1 MLNAILNSQKK
12 ENEEALDVQVY
23 DIEKCF
29 DALWLHEV
37 INSLYEAGLQND
49 KLPLLFLENRNAQ
62 VAIKTNG
69 RTSKRTNIKNIIMQ
83 GSVWGSLCCV
93 VLMDKLGKLAYSNT
107 DLLYY
112 YKGLVGTPPLQM
124 VDDIM
129 GIQKCSSKSLQL
141 NSAINTFIDLE
152 KLKLSKKKCHNIH
165 IGKQNM
171 ECPALVVHESKME
184 NSSQET
190 YLGDIVHQ
198 SGSIKPNIDKRKAR
212 GYGITSEVLAIVSE
226 VPLAHWKIQAGLSLR
241 QAMLVNGILYNSEAW
256 HGLAR
261 KDIIPLEKVD
271 EALLRGLLQAHSKIP
286 LEALYLETKSI
297 PIRYIVASRRIMY
310 LQNILQR
317 DKNEMVRRVYEAQK
331 EDPSSGDF
339 VELVNEDCAAIKLD
353 MTEKDIEKMPKLRFK
368 KIVKAKV
375 LKAAFEYL
383 TTLQQ
388 SHSKMQNIK
397 YKQFETA
404 SYMTSPKFS
413 NENVS
418 LLLALRTRTVRG
430 IRNDFGGLYTDKTCP
445 LGCGEIDTLPNILTC
460 EVLKQQHTSKDLSSS
475 DIKFEDIFS
484 SDITKQQQ
492 ETELK

>member
-1 MLNAILNSQKK
+1 MLPTHPKHLTHQTRFAQ
-12 ENEEALDVQVY
+12 
-23 DIEKCF
+23 
-29 DALWLHEV
+29 
-37 INSLYEAGLQND
+37 
-49 KLPLLFLENRNAQ
+49 PLGSK
-62 VAIKTNG
+62 IKTIENVCFTW
-69 RTSKRTNIKNIIMQ
+69 RH
-83 GSVWGSLCCV
+83 
-93 VLMDKLGKLAYSNT
+93 
-107 DLLYY
+107 
-112 YKGLVGTPPLQM
+112 LQRP
-124 VDDIM
+124 
-129 GIQKCSSKSLQL
+129 
-141 NSAINTFIDLE
+141 TE
-152 KLKLSKKKCHNIH
+152 
-165 IGKQNM
+165 
-171 ECPALVVHESKME
+171 
-184 NSSQET
+184 
-190 YLGDIVHQ
+190 
-198 SGSIKPNIDKRKAR
+198 
-212 GYGITSEVLAIVSE
+212 
-226 VPLAHWKIQAGLSLR
+226 
-241 QAMLVNGILYNSEAW
+241 
-256 HGLAR
+256 
-261 KDIIPLEKVD
+261 
-271 EALLRGLLQAHSKIP
+271 
-286 LEALYLETKSI
+286 SI

-445 LGCGEIDTLPNILTC
+445 LGYGEIDTLPNILTC
-460 EVLKQQHTSKDLSSS
+460 EVLKQQHTSKYLSSC

-484 SDITKQQQ
+484 SDIMRQQQ
-492 ETELK
+492 VTELYRQLLEVRNKIISSQPVDTTGPVHCT